1 MAVHDASLRER
12 KQQRAREE
20 IVAAAYDLFAE
31 RGYADVTVTD
41 IAERAQV
48 GRTTF
53 FRYFGDK
60 QEVVFANEHA
70 WLDGLT
76 LPEGRNGEGA
86 PTFAD
91 AIAMLKAVSERI
103 CAAVTSD
110 PEQYVRRERLLAEN
124 PELEDRNARKHRM
137 FAERMRHLLA
147 ERGASSE
154 TAVLAPRLALAC
166 YYTGRELAGG
176 DPAALWPNVAAAFD
190 AIRWREQ

>member
-1 MAVHDASLRER
+1 MVGHEASLRER

-20 IVAAAYDLFAE
+20 IIAAAYDLFEE

-60 QEVVFANEHA
+60 QEVVFAGEQD
-70 WLDGLT
+70 WLDGLE
-76 LPEGRNGEGA
+76 LPAATGPSGPGFGE
-86 PTFAD
+86 
-91 AIAMLKAVSERI
+91 AIALLRAVAQQI

-110 PEQYVRRERLLAEN
+110 PELYVRRERLLARN
-124 PELEDRNARKHRM
+124 PELEDRNARKQRA
-137 FAERMRHLLA
+137 FAERMRLLLA
-147 ERGASSE
+147 ERGATSE

-166 YYTGRELAGG
+166 YHTGRELAGT

-190 AIRWREQ
+190 TVKWT

>member
-1 MAVHDASLRER
+1 MHEASLRER

-31 RGYADVTVTD
+31 RGYADVTVAD

-60 QEVVFANEHA
+60 QEVVFANDQD
-70 WLDGLT
+70 WLDGLV
-76 LPEGRNGEGA
+76 LPESLSGEGK
-86 PTFAD
+86 PTFGD
-91 AIAMLKAVSERI
+91 AIALLRAVAERI

-110 PEQYVRRERLLAEN
+110 PELYVRRERLLAEN
-124 PELEDRNARKHRM
+124 PELEDRNARKHRA
-137 FAERMRHLLA
+137 FAERMRHMLA

-154 TAVLAPRLALAC
+154 AAVLGPRLALAC

-190 AIRWREQ
+190 AIKWE

>member
-1 MAVHDASLRER
+1 VGGHEASLRER
-12 KQQRAREE
+12 KQQRARGE
-20 IVAAAYDLFAE
+20 IVAAAYDLFEE

-60 QEVVFANEHA
+60 QEVVFANEQD
-70 WLDGLT
+70 WLAGLQ
-76 LPEGRNGEGA
+76 LPASVSDQSKPGFG
-86 PTFAD
+86 D
-91 AIAMLKAVSERI
+91 AIALLRAVAERI

-110 PEQYVRRERLLAEN
+110 PELYVRRERLLTDN
-124 PELEDRNARKHRM
+124 PELEDRNARKHRA

-147 ERGASSE
+147 ERGATSE

-190 AIRWREQ
+190 TIKWR